1 MLLLYILHF
10 SVIVKTVLVPS
21 DELVNCFTSTD
32 CSSGQVGSMSLPA
45 LECCVNNSGNSF
57 QFDGACRVCFG

>member
-1 MLLLYILHF
+1 MLLYILHF
-10 SVIVKTVLVPS
+10 SAIVKTVLVPS

-57 QFDGACRVCFG
+57 QFAGECLVCFG

>member
-1 MLLLYILHF
+1 MQLCYYYF
-10 SVIVKTVLVPS
+10 TVIVKTVLVPS